1 MINIKFKL
9 KIFLILFVTFFS
21 IYTIYLY
28 NTNLYEGLQGTI
40 NKQNKDCSDC
50 SIKPSSGDCLPLY
63 EFSMNLPLSTTN
75 APDVPAL
82 DIDIIDSSYIFCPSK
97 PNCNDD
103 ICKNTGTYFEY
114 TCCNDSPW
122 YKNNV
127 ITYKDISF
135 VQQNQNTCKTI
146 DASMQ
151 EYKIKVKR
159 QQNSD
164 SDTDTDIWKS
174 WLDFFTNIPNYGSIK
189 KICNNNR
196 DTKIANTQGM
206 IFKKELVE
214 TKNILDNP
222 DLTVQEIIDYQ
233 NILEMS
239 LNQISN
245 QNIIETKRL
254 HGSQINTI
262 NSRLKELNPLSI
274 TYKTEKQ
281 NLVNQLKQYFKTE
294 ISYNIM
300 NYQLKKD
307 NNSEFQN
314 VIPGTDKSFSTYLLK
329 ENEFLNCFGDKLSI
343 TNPTFS
349 QKNKNDFSNN
359 DYFGVSDEKIVTYG
373 ESVTNEYGPKIDEL
387 SELKSLE
394 NIPENSQVS
403 SNIVGQYLG
412 FINSFYDKQMN
423 KIYENRYNHNE
434 QILQMDRNN
443 LDLKEKTFFVYENEP
458 NNNYECQESITGD
471 NTFKYCGPVP
481 NYQIPDSF

>member
-1 MINIKFKL
+1 MINIKVKL

-28 NTNLYEGLQGTI
+28 NSNLYEGLQNNI
-40 NKQNKDCSDC
+40 NKQIKDCSDC

-63 EFSMNLPLSTTN
+63 EFSMNLPTSITN
-75 APDVPAL
+75 TNDFLEIDV
-82 DIDIIDSSYIFCPSK
+82 IDTSYIFCPSK
-97 PNCNDD
+97 PKCNDD

-122 YKNNV
+122 YNNNI

-146 DASMQ
+146 DASM
-151 EYKIKVKR
+151 
-159 QQNSD
+159 SD
-164 SDTDTDIWKS
+164 YTDKYNNNPDFTDWKT

-196 DTKIANTQGM
+196 DTKIANTKGM

-222 DLTVQEIIDYQ
+222 NLTVQEIIDYQ

-239 LNQISN
+239 LNRISN
-245 QNIIETKRL
+245 ENGYIETKRL
-254 HGSQINTI
+254 QGIEIKTI

-274 TYKTEKQ
+274 TYKTDKQ
-281 NLVNQLKQYFKTE
+281 NLVNQLKKYFNTE
-294 ISYNIM
+294 ISYNIL

-307 NNSEFQN
+307 NNSMFQD
-314 VIPGTDKSFSTYLLK
+314 VIPGSEQSFSSYLLK
-329 ENEFLNCFGDKLSI
+329 ENEFLNCFGNKLSI
-343 TNPTFS
+343 TNPTFT
-349 QKNKNDFSNN
+349 QENENDFSNN
-359 DYFGVSDEKIVTYG
+359 NYFGISHENILTYG
-373 ESVTNEYGPKIDEL
+373 ESVANEYGPKIDEL
-387 SELKSLE
+387 SQLKSLE

-458 NNNYECQESITGD
+458 TNNYQCQESITGD
-471 NTFKYCGPVP
+471 NTFKYCGPAP
-481 NYQIPDSF
+481 NYQIPDTF

>member
-1 MINIKFKL
+1 MINIKVKL

-28 NTNLYEGLQGTI
+28 NTNLYEGLEGTI
-40 NKQNKDCSDC
+40 NKQIKDCSDC

-75 APDVPAL
+75 TPDIPAL
-82 DIDIIDSSYIFCPSK
+82 DIDVIDSSYIFCPSK

-127 ITYKDISF
+127 INYKDISF

-151 EYKIKVKR
+151 EYKIKVKTGTIE
-159 QQNSD
+159 NNPN
-164 SDTDTDIWKS
+164 TDTWKS

-196 DTKIANTQGM
+196 DTKIANTKGM
-206 IFKKELVE
+206 VFKKELVE

-222 DLTVQEIIDYQ
+222 NLTVQEIIDYQ

-239 LNQISN
+239 LNRISN
-245 QNIIETKRL
+245 ENGYIETKL
-254 HGSQINTI
+254 LQGIEIKTI

-294 ISYNIM
+294 ISYNIL

-307 NNSEFQN
+307 NNSMFQD
-314 VIPGTDKSFSTYLLK
+314 VIPGSEQSFSSYLLK
-329 ENEFLNCFGDKLSI
+329 ENEFLNCFGNKLSI
-343 TNPTFS
+343 TNPTFT
-349 QKNKNDFSNN
+349 QENENDFSNN
-359 DYFGVSDEKIVTYG
+359 NYFGISHENILTYG
-373 ESVTNEYGPKIDEL
+373 ESVANEYGPKIDEL

-458 NNNYECQESITGD
+458 NNNYECLESITGD

>member
-1 MINIKFKL
+1 MINIKLKL
-9 KIFLILFVTFFS
+9 KIFSILFITFFS
-21 IYTIYLY
+21 IYTIYLF
-28 NTNLYEGLQGTI
+28 NSNLYEGLQNNI
-40 NKQNKDCSDC
+40 NKQIKDCSNC

-63 EFSMNLPLSTTN
+63 EFSMNLSSSIPNTN
-75 APDVPAL
+75 DFLEIDV
-82 DIDIIDSSYIFCPSK
+82 IDTSYIFCPWEPK
-97 PNCNDD
+97 CNDD

-114 TCCNDSPW
+114 TCCNDTPW
-122 YKNNV
+122 YKNNT
-127 ITYKDISF
+127 ISYKDISF
-135 VQQNQNTCKTI
+135 VQQNQNTCRTI
-146 DASMQ
+146 DASMRD
-151 EYKIKVKR
+151 Y
-159 QQNSD
+159 
-164 SDTDTDIWKS
+164 TDKYNNNPHLTDWKT
-174 WLDFFTNIPNYGSIK
+174 WLDYFTSIPNYGSVK

-196 DTKIANTQGM
+196 DIKIANTKGM

-239 LNQISN
+239 LNQIP
-245 QNIIETKRL
+245 ETKRL
-254 HGSQINTI
+254 QTREINTI
-262 NSRLKELNPLSI
+262 NSQLKELNPLSI

-307 NNSEFQN
+307 NNSVFQN
-314 VIPGTDKSFSTYLLK
+314 VIPGTDKSFTTYLLK

-343 TNPTFS
+343 TNPTFT
-349 QKNKNDFSNN
+349 QENENDFSNN
-359 DYFGVSDEKIVTYG
+359 DYFDVSDEKIVTYG
-373 ESVTNEYGPKIDEL
+373 ESVANEYGPKIDEL

-458 NNNYECQESITGD
+458 NNNYECLESITGD

>member
-1 MINIKFKL
+1 MINIKIKI

-28 NTNLYEGLQGTI
+28 NTTLYEGLEGTI
-40 NKQNKDCSDC
+40 NKQIKDCSDC

-63 EFSMNLPLSTTN
+63 EFSMNLPTSITN
-75 APDVPAL
+75 TNDFLEIDV
-82 DIDIIDSSYIFCPSK
+82 IDTSYIFCPWEPK
-97 PNCNDD
+97 CNDD

-122 YKNNV
+122 YNNNI

-146 DASMQ
+146 DASM
-151 EYKIKVKR
+151 
-159 QQNSD
+159 SD
-164 SDTDTDIWKS
+164 YTDKYNNNPDFTDWKT

-196 DTKIANTQGM
+196 DTKIANTKGM

-222 DLTVQEIIDYQ
+222 NLTVQEIIDYQ

-239 LNQISN
+239 LNRISN
-245 QNIIETKRL
+245 ENGYIETKRL
-254 HGSQINTI
+254 QGIEIKTI

-294 ISYNIM
+294 ISYNIL

-307 NNSEFQN
+307 NNSMFQD
-314 VIPGTDKSFSTYLLK
+314 VIPGTSQSFSSYLLK
-329 ENEFLNCFGDKLSI
+329 ENEFLNCFGNKLSI
-343 TNPTFS
+343 TNPTFT
-349 QKNKNDFSNN
+349 QENENDFSNN
-359 DYFGVSDEKIVTYG
+359 NYFGISHENILTYG
-373 ESVTNEYGPKIDEL
+373 ESVANEYGPKIDEL

-458 NNNYECQESITGD
+458 TNNYQCQESITGD
-471 NTFKYCGPVP
+471 NTFKYCGPAP
-481 NYQIPDSF
+481 NYQIPDTF

>member
-1 MINIKFKL
+1 MINIKVKF
-9 KIFLILFVTFFS
+9 KIFLIIFITFFS
-21 IYTIYLY
+21 IYTIYLF
-28 NTNLYEGLQGTI
+28 NSNLYEGLLGRV
-40 NKQNKDCSDC
+40 NKQIKDCSDC
-50 SIKPSSGDCLPLY
+50 SIKPSSGNCLPLY
-63 EFSMNLPLSTTN
+63 EFSMNLPSDTTN
-75 APDVPAL
+75 KPQISQLNINV
-82 DIDIIDSSYIFCPSK
+82 IDSSYIFCPSE

-135 VQQNQNTCKTI
+135 VIHNQNTCKSI

-151 EYKIKVKR
+151 EYKVKVKTGNIER
-159 QQNSD
+159 NPK
-164 SDTDTDIWKS
+164 TDVWKS

-196 DTKIANTQGM
+196 DTKIANTKGM

-222 DLTVQEIIDYQ
+222 NLTVQEIIDYQ

-239 LNQISN
+239 LNQIP
-245 QNIIETKRL
+245 ETKRL
-254 HGSQINTI
+254 ETQEINTI
-262 NSRLKELNPLSI
+262 NSQLKELNPLSI
-274 TYKTEKQ
+274 TYKTDKQ
-281 NLVNQLKQYFKTE
+281 NLVNQLKKYFNTE
-294 ISYNIM
+294 ISYNIL
-300 NYQLKKD
+300 NYQLVKD
-307 NNSEFQN
+307 NNLTFSN
-314 VIPGTDKSFSTYLLK
+314 VIPGSEQSFTSYLLK
-329 ENEFLNCFGDKLSI
+329 ENEFLNCFGNKLSI
-343 TNPTFS
+343 TNPTFT
-349 QKNKNDFSNN
+349 QENENDFSNN

-373 ESVTNEYGPKIDEL
+373 ESITNEYGPKIDEL

-423 KIYENRYNHNE
+423 KIYENRYNHNN

-458 NNNYECQESITGD
+458 NNKYQCQESITGD
-471 NTFKYCGPVP
+471 NTFKYCGPAP

>member
-1 MINIKFKL
+1 MINIKVKL

-28 NTNLYEGLQGTI
+28 NSNFYEGLQGKI
-40 NKQNKDCSDC
+40 NKQIKDCSDC
-50 SIKPSSGDCLPLY
+50 SIKPSSGNCLTLY
-63 EFSMNLPLSTTN
+63 EFSMNLPLNTDKSPN
-75 APDVPAL
+75 VPAL
-82 DIDIIDSSYIFCPSK
+82 EIDVIDTSYIFCPWEPK
-97 PNCNDD
+97 CNDD

-151 EYKIKVKR
+151 EYKVLVK
-159 QQNSD
+159 QGIIENNPN
-164 SDTDTDIWKS
+164 TDTWKS

-196 DTKIANTQGM
+196 DTKIANPKGM
-206 IFKKELVE
+206 VFKKELVE

-222 DLTVQEIIDYQ
+222 NLTVQEIIDYQ
-233 NILEMS
+233 NILEPS

-245 QNIIETKRL
+245 ENGYIETKL
-254 HGSQINTI
+254 SHGIEIKTI

-274 TYKTEKQ
+274 TYKTDKQ
-281 NLVNQLKQYFKTE
+281 NLVNQLKKYFNTE
-294 ISYNIM
+294 ISYNIL
-300 NYQLKKD
+300 NYQLVKD
-307 NNSEFQN
+307 NNLTFSN
-314 VIPGTDKSFSTYLLK
+314 VIPGTEQSFTSYLLK
-329 ENEFLNCFGDKLSI
+329 ENEFLNCFGNKLSI
-343 TNPTFS
+343 TNPTFT
-349 QKNKNDFSNN
+349 QENENDFSNN
-359 DYFGVSDEKIVTYG
+359 DYFGVSHENILTYG
-373 ESVTNEYGPKIDEL
+373 ESVTNEYAPKIDEL

-443 LDLKEKTFFVYENEP
+443 LDLKEKTFFVYENKP
-458 NNNYECQESITGD
+458 NNDYQCQESITGD
-471 NTFKYCGPVP
+471 NTFKYCGPAP
-481 NYQIPDSF
+481 NYQIPDTF